1 MGKGSESWLIKSLSK
16 EMPKWKNKSRTSNE
30 ETKFLEL
37 EARKGGIKEKPS
49 ENHKAELVANMQ
61 VVPFSDSSRGSLVL

>member
-1 MGKGSESWLIKSLSK
+1 MVGKGSESWLIKGLSK

-37 EARKGGIKEKPS
+37 EARGRDKRE
-49 ENHKAELVANMQ
+49 A
-61 VVPFSDSSRGSLVL
+61 